1 MDSLDAYVYWFNLHL
16 LAMNIK
22 EEEKYDTILLLL
34 NISKNEKHPE
44 KAPAS
49 NSGRV
54 GVGV

>member
-1 MDSLDAYVYWFNLHL
+1 MDSLGAYVYWFNLHL

-49 NSGRV
+49 NLGRV